1 MEKKLASDEK
11 RRRELLT
18 VADGRHSHDLRWT
31 VEEGGDDGESWGKI
45 TARP

>member
-31 VEEGGDDGESWGKI
+31 VEEGGAMMVNPGAK
-45 TARP
+45 